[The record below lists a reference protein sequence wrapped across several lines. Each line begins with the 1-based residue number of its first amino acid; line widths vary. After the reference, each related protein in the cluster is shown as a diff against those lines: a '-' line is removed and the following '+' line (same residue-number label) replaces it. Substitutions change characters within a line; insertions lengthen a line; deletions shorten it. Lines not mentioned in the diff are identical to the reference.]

1 MSDAVALL
9 TELAQKVADAR
20 DAESKAF
27 DAYFM
32 ADVGT
37 SEHQKLSDA
46 YELACKATQRAERQ
60 LASIA
65 VNHLLG
71 KSI

>member
-20 DAESKAF
+20 EAESKAF
-27 DAYFM
+27 DTYFM
-32 ADVGT
+32 AEVT
-37 SEHQKLSDA
+37 SEDHQRLFDA
-46 YELACKATQRAERQ
+46 YELACKKTQRAERQ
-60 LASIA
+60 LATIA